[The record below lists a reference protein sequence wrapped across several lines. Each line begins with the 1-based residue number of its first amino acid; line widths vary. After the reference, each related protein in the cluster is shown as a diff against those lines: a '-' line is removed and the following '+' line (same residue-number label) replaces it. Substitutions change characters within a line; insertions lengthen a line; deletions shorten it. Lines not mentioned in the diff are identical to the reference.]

1 MAEKFTPPTRPA
13 DDGDDDEPRDAL
25 AKRADEDSVAHV
37 IRLSRE
43 ARLTGDPRVQLAHED
58 AIAALGRDTAIP
70 NPTVPSELE
79 ARATRVVELV
89 GDGMPDDLSDPK
101 WAELVRLTGSP
112 LSEIGRVET
121 SAQGVAV
128 YNTAGNGQWYL
139 YVGADDPTDTAGRRG
154 VFFLERP
161 PRYNGPFP
169 VYGES
174 PDDGGGNRTG
184 ILTTAGGGGGQRPTA
199 PGLTPRGPA
208 V

>member
-1 MAEKFTPPTRPA
+1 MAEKFTPPPRPA

-25 AKRADEDSVAHV
+25 AKRPDEDSVAHV

-79 ARATRVVELV
+79 ARANRVVELV

-139 YVGADDPTDTAGRRG
+139 YVGADDPADAAGRRG

-174 PDDGGGNRTG
+174 PDGDGGNRTG